1 MLRHGALSA
10 TATLVGLS
18 TFICFSGVAGAQDA
32 DAFHEV
38 ETKYIFGNFTVGSS
52 TGIEGEKAFE
62 PETEANF
69 GKGGG
74 ERYGVSQTTL
84 EYEFT
89 PTQYMQI
96 VLGPTVSYY
105 NIHGVPGLDDRN
117 MGAIN
122 GFEAEFRSV
131 LIDRNPSP
139 IAVTLSLEP
148 EFQRRSIRLPV
159 TPFISARLFIGKL

>member
-1 MLRHGALSA
+1 MSVHSRCAVQTMFAFFAIL
-10 TATLVGLS
+10 TATIFVS
-18 TFICFSGVAGAQDA
+18 TFVAQAQDA
-32 DAFHEV
+32 GAFHEV

-74 ERYGVSQTTL
+74 HYAVSQTTL
-84 EYEFT
+84 EYEYT

-117 MGAIN
+117 MAAIN
-122 GFEAEFRSV
+122 GFEAELRSV

-148 EFQRRSIRLPV
+148 EFHSVMRRA
-159 TPFISARLFIGKL
+159 ARKL